1 MNFVDFRR
9 ELIRNGY
16 IERTTCVQNTYAY
29 ECDGEDKR
37 VVVVSDAEEIYR
49 NDQFVWYINNLVN
62 TYGYNNVLYISF
74 TKDSYN
80 TRVNMP
86 TVQFWIYNTRSRQ
99 VEVYDNQPYDFY
111 GIKSYFEAPKRMSF
125 ESVKSP
131 YRESKFTWATTK
143 RAKYNRFFNCNTL
156 LVAINIVVFIILE
169 IMGNTDE
176 AYFLYLHGGIS
187 PNTVIMDNQYYRYL
201 TSMFVHSGVTH
212 IFNNMLLLFFIG
224 DNLERAL
231 GHIKYLI
238 LYFGSGLIA
247 GIVSQV
253 YYYMCGNIYVV
264 CVGASGAIFGV
275 LGALIWVLI
284 VNKGYLEELS
294 LGRMILYLVLSIA
307 MGMNSVGISVSA
319 HVGGAIGGF
328 LLAMILYRRS
338 GTRYEN

>member
-1 MNFVDFRR
+1 MNFVDYRR

-16 IERTTCVQNTYAY
+16 IERTTCVQKTYAY
-29 ECDGEDKR
+29 EWTGDDKR
-37 VVVVSDAEEIYR
+37 VVVVSAAEELYR
-49 NDQFVWYINNLVN
+49 NDQFEWYINNLIN
-62 TYGYNNVLYISF
+62 AYGYNNVLYIAF

-86 TVQFWIYNTRSRQ
+86 TVQFWIYNTRNGQ
-99 VEVYDNQPYDFY
+99 VEVYDSQPNDFY
-111 GIKSYFEAPKRMSF
+111 GIKSYFEAPKGVSF
-125 ESVKSP
+125 EGIKTP
-131 YRESKFTWATTK
+131 YREKKHTSFMGRT
-143 RAKYNRFFNCNTL
+143 KYNRFFNCNIL

-169 IMGNTDE
+169 FMGNTDN
-176 AYFLYLHGGIS
+176 AYFLYLHGGVS

-201 TSMFVHSGVTH
+201 TSMFVHSGVRH

-231 GHIKYLI
+231 GHVKYLI

-294 LGRMILYLVLSIA
+294 LGRMILYVLLSIA
-307 MGMNSVGISVSA
+307 MGINSAGVSVSA